1 MEREMLRRA
10 WSTHLNVAGIALA
23 VSAFIASPRQ
33 ATAQM
38 KVPDQF
44 ENLQVLPKDIPK
56 ADLVRI
62 MKEFTNALG
71 VRCERCHVEAGGE
84 DAFKFAAD
92 DKESKKTAR
101 IMMQMVQDINA
112 KWMVKVPREDS
123 DEGEHHPGKEHGES
137 GGKRGDKDAAK
148 STSEHPES
156 GAEPSSAAADASAH
170 EPADSAEKPAAAD
183 AAKPAADSARADTQ
197 GSEMR
202 VRCVTCHHGLSEPT
216 TIDDEMGEMMA
227 SDGLPAAI
235 EKYRQLR
242 KKYYGGFQYDFTDRP
257 LNRMAQKMLDNGKPD
272 DALAILQL
280 NAEMNPD
287 SGMVHFLQGEAYSA
301 QGDKAKAIK
310 SYKKALELMPK
321 LGQAKEKLDALEKG
335 K

>member
-1 MEREMLRRA
+1 MERESLNRA
-10 WSTHLNVAGIALA
+10 WSRHLNCTGIALA
-23 VSAFIASPRQ
+23 VLASIAVPRH
-33 ATAQM
+33 ATAQL
-38 KVPDQF
+38 KVPEKF

-56 ADLVRI
+56 GDLVRI

-71 VRCERCHVEAGGE
+71 VRCEHCHVEAGGE

-92 DKESKKTAR
+92 DKENKKTAR
-101 IMMQMVQDINA
+101 IMMQMVKDINA
-112 KWMVKVPREDS
+112 EWMVKVPEEESGER
-123 DEGEHHPGKEHGES
+123 EHHPGKEHGES
-137 GGKRGDKDAAK
+137 GRA
-148 STSEHPES
+148 T
-156 GAEPSSAAADASAH
+156 
-170 EPADSAEKPAAAD
+170 AD
-183 AAKPAADSARADTQ
+183 AAKPGSEIAGAESR

-216 TIDDEMGEMMA
+216 TIDDKMGEMMA

-235 EKYRQLR
+235 AKYRELR

-257 LNRMAQKMLDNGKPD
+257 LNRMATKMIDSGKTD
-272 DALAILQL
+272 DALEVLQL

-287 SGMVHFLQGEAYSA
+287 SGMVHFLQGEAYNA

-321 LGQAKEKLDALEKG
+321 LGEAKEKLDALEKG